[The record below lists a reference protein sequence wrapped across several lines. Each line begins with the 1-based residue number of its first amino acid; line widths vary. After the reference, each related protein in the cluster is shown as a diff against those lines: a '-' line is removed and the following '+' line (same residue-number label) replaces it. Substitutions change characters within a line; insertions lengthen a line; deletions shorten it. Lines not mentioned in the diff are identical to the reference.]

1 MARHAETITD
11 KSEQAESF
19 WVKVSDGESGKS
31 WFKLGGT
38 KLYVKSYS
46 MQMFLVTIKTSKHLF
61 QFYFYHPANYT
72 SSKYSPSKV
81 NSLSLLYCWMCKLKN
96 LIEHHVKNEVLG
108 LVSHCRPLTLVPGVR
123 GVCVCGVFVSSRV
136 ARPIEWVSGKLRS
149 Y

>member
-1 MARHAETITD
+1 MARHAETVTD
-11 KSEQAESF
+11 KTDPGRVILSKR
-19 WVKVSDGESGKS
+19 VGDGEGGKS

-46 MQMFLVTIKTSKHLF
+46 IQMFLVTIKTSKHLF
-61 QFYFYHPANYT
+61 QFYFYHPAKYT

-81 NSLSLLYCWMCKLKN
+81 NSLALLYCCMCKLKN

-108 LVSHCRPLTLVPGVR
+108 LVLHCRPLTLVPGVR
-123 GVCVCGVFVSSRV
+123 GRGVFVSSRS
-136 ARPIEWVSGKLRS
+136 ARPMQWVSGKLRS